1 MTRLL
6 LTVDE
11 AAEALGICRAM
22 VYKLINSG
30 ELHTVRIGTARR
42 VPMEELQKY
51 VERLLE
57 KQNE

>member
-22 VYKLINSG
+22 VYRLINAG
-30 ELHTVRIGTARR
+30 ELHTVKIGKARR
-42 VPMEELQKY
+42 ISVEELQKY
-51 VERLLE
+51 VERLSE
-57 KQNE
+57 EQNE